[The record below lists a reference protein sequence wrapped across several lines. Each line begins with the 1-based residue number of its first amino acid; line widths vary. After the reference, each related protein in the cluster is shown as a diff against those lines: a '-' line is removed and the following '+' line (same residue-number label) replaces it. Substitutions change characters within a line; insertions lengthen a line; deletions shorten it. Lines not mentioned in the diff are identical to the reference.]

1 MFELDQGLTPV
12 SARNENGAE
21 APPAHGSDVARTA
34 APPLKRLGSFS
45 GTNVDHPPAAPAVSE
60 LDHARDL
67 REQRIVLAAAHVVAR
82 LKARAA
88 LTNQDRP
95 AADKLAREAFDSQP
109 LGVRVSA
116 VS

>member
-1 MFELDQGLTPV
+1 MFDLDQGLTII
-12 SARNENGAE
+12 SARNGNGGE
-21 APPAHGSDVARTA
+21 DPTAHSSEVVRTA
-34 APPLKRLGSFS
+34 APPLKRLGGFC

-67 REQRIVLAAAHVVAR
+67 REQRVILAAAHVVAG

-95 AADKLAREAFDSQP
+95 AANELAREAFDSQP